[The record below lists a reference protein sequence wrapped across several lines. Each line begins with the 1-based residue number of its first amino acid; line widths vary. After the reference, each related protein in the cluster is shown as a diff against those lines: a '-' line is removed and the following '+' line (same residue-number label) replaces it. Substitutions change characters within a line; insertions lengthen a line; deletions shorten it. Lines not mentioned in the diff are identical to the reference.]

1 MPRLITIAIAGSIL
15 ALAHRVSATPMNHS
29 DSPALIGSDLQSLIQ
44 VFQADDNDLSRLF
57 PIETAELA
65 IQRRRESL
73 RRWQERLGMV
83 AEKELSPEGIADRF
97 LFQNYLQRELRELD
111 IKQARQTKIRIIV
124 PFAPQISALD
134 EARRQ
139 MEIPDA
145 PKVAQSLTDLSVKVT
160 AASKKLDE
168 PTFPATEGYAALDL
182 SRQLRDLLA
191 HWFGYYNGYD
201 PLFTWWVE
209 TPYRELSKNLDAFV
223 AALEKKVNG
232 DAKAPIVGQAAG
244 RDALLADLAYEQIP
258 YSPEELIAIGEK
270 EYAWCETEMKRAAK
284 ELGFGDDWKK
294 ALEHVKQKYV
304 EPGQQPALIKK
315 LALEAIEFVE
325 KRDLVTVPPDAKTSW
340 GMEMMSPERQLVN
353 PFFLGGDTIIVSYPT
368 NGMTQEQK
376 MMSMRGNNPYF
387 SRATVQHELIPG
399 HHLQGY
405 MEARYRPY
413 RQQFS
418 TPFWTE
424 GWALYWEMLLWDLG
438 FPRTPEERV
447 GMLFWRM
454 HRCMRI
460 EFSLKFHL
468 GQMTPAQCVD
478 LLVDR
483 VGHERATAEGEV
495 RRSLNGSYPPLY
507 QAAYMIGGLQFRAL
521 HRELV
526 DSGKMTNRQ
535 FHDAILHENNI
546 PVAAV
551 RAILEKQPFPKTG
564 LPAWRFYD
572 SK

>member
-1 MPRLITIAIAGSIL
+1 MPRPLLKLIAFPILLLAIEIPAAPMSNSPF
-15 ALAHRVSATPMNHS
+15 SASSGN
-29 DSPALIGSDLQSLIQ
+29 DLQSLVQ
-44 VFQADDNDLSRLF
+44 LFQADESDLSRLY
-57 PIETAELA
+57 PISTFDQAMA
-65 IQRRRESL
+65 RRREWLKS
-73 RRWQERLGMV
+73 WQTRVEAVNLGD
-83 AEKELSPEGIADRF
+83 LSPAGLADQY
-97 LFQNYLQRELRELD
+97 LFRNYLAKEVRELD
-111 IKQARQTKIRIIV
+111 ITRARQEKIRVIV
-124 PFAPQISALD
+124 PFAPKVTGL
-134 EARRQ
+134 EETRRQ

-145 PKVAQSLTDLSVKVT
+145 PKVAQSLTDLSVEVV
-160 AASKKLDE
+160 AATKKLDE
-168 PTFPATEGYAALDL
+168 PTYPATEGFAALGL
-182 SRQLRDLLA
+182 SRRLRDVLS
-191 HWFGYYNGYD
+191 HWFSYYNGYD

-209 TPYRELSKNLDAFV
+209 APYRELSKNLDAFV

-232 DAKAPIVGQAAG
+232 DAKAPIVGQTAG

-551 RAILEKQPFPKTG
+551 RAILEKQPFPATG